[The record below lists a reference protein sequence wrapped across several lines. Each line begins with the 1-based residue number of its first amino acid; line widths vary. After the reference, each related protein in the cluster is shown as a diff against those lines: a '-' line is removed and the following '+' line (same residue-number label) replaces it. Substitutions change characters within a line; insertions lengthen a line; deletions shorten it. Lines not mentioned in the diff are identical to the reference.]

1 LKFFKIPQLFIVTVS
16 LAGGFFEGTREN
28 IFHIF
33 LALALITFIYA
44 IIGMTLFGHVKHQAA
59 LNDQVINYLN
69 YHRLNKVLT
78 EQLLEGNSRTPRL

>member
-1 LKFFKIPQLFIVTVS
+1 MPLAALMS
-16 LAGGFFEGTREN
+16 LRIRPILQT
-28 IFHIF
+28 
-33 LALALITFIYA
+33 LATLITFIYA
-44 IIGMTLFGHVKHQAA
+44 IIGMTLFGHVKHRGA